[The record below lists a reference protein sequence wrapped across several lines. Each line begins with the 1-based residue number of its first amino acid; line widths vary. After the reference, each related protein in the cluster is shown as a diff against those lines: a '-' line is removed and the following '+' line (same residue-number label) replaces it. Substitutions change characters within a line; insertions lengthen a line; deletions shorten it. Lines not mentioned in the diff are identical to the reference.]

1 MQAVN
6 KKNKLAYFENCSV
19 LVSVQVTAVINI
31 NVPKRNFGRNVA
43 RLYLLVETKFEQK
56 STLAALL
63 LSAISLSPVSTFS
76 FCHGHFHFLDLSF
89 GIEVIGC
96 LVVEDEKEDGPGKF

>member
-6 KKNKLAYFENCSV
+6 KKNILAYFENCSV
-19 LVSVQVTAVINI
+19 PVSAQVTAIINI
-31 NVPKRNFGRNVA
+31 NVPKRNLGRNVA

-63 LSAISLSPVSTFS
+63 LSVIILSPVSTFS
-76 FCHGHFHFLDLSF
+76 FCHGHFHFLDLSL
-89 GIEVIGC
+89 GIDVIGRF
-96 LVVEDEKEDGPGKF
+96 VVEEETEDGPGKL

>member
-19 LVSVQVTAVINI
+19 SVSVQVSSVINI
-31 NVPKRNFGRNVA
+31 HVPKRNFGRNVA

-63 LSAISLSPVSTFS
+63 LSAIILSPVSTFS
-76 FCHGHFHFLDLSF
+76 FCHGHFHLLDLSL
-89 GIEVIGC
+89 GIDVIGC
-96 LVVEDEKEDGPGKF
+96 FVVEEGNEDGPGKF

>member
-19 LVSVQVTAVINI
+19 PVSAQATAVINT

-56 STLAALL
+56 STLAELL
-63 LSAISLSPVSTFS
+63 LSAIILSPVSTFS

-89 GIEVIGC
+89 GIDAIGRF
-96 LVVEDEKEDGPGKF
+96 VVEEGKEDGPGMF